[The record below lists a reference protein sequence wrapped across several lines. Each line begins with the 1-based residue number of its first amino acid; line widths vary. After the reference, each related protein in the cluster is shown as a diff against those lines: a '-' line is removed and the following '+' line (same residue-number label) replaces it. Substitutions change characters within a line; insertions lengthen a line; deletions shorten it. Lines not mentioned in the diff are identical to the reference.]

1 MPQKTIIMLSK
12 QLIENCQE
20 SQRETLQA
28 IQFATCLMQLLV
40 TNLTSFQHLKYG
52 KVVVQEKLFEA
63 KEAIMEIIAILVAQA
78 KLKGVALC
86 FSDTEIESETLGVI
100 TDADKVIQVLQNV
113 ILMAIHFASKESEIE
128 IDCWTERLKIEGLIL
143 FKIAFTSK

>member
-1 MPQKTIIMLSK
+1 MLSK

-28 IQFATCLMQLLV
+28 IQLAACLMQLLI

-52 KVVVQEKLFEA
+52 RVVVQEKFFEA
-63 KEAIMEIIAILVAQA
+63 KEVIMEIIEILDAQA
-78 KLKGVALC
+78 KLKGVKLC
-86 FSDTEIESETLGVI
+86 FSGTEIESEALEVI
-100 TDADKVIQVLQNV
+100 TDAEKVIQVLQNV
-113 ILMAIHFASKESEIE
+113 ILMAIHFASKESNIE
-128 IDCWTERLKIEGLIL
+128 IDCWTERVKIEGLIF